1 MSYAIATKDIRGIT
15 WFLSR
20 EYSRYQFHRTRDPLS
35 AHLWDDL
42 PTLRSWVN
50 RLPAHAIEQLA
61 GKSLFVVSV
70 TASVSEAVETLVL
83 PEPRLEAE

>member
-1 MSYAIATKDIRGIT
+1 MSYAIATKDIRGIV

-35 AHLWDDL
+35 ARLWDDL
-42 PTLRSWVN
+42 PTLRNWVDQ
-50 RLPAHAIEQLA
+50 LPAYALEHLA

-70 TASVSEAVETLVL
+70 TAFVSEAVETLSL
-83 PEPRLEAE
+83 PELSLEAE